1 MNNTAANE
9 IKELPAEGITQS
21 QYMSDPFGENAAA
34 LNIAEDDRKLYVR
47 FYMEP
52 VYQEAESIIK
62 ERKIYKDT
70 EYIEIRIPGDKQTCI
85 QRQVFPS
92 DRIRFSQ
99 QYERFTRGQAEQTV
113 GTPLSNMP
121 SIPASKVKEYEFFH
135 IRTVEQLAECADNAG
150 AAAIMGFHA
159 DKAKAQKFV
168 SAAEGAAPVE
178 ELKKRMADQE
188 EMYQKE
194 IKSRDDFIKQL
205 ADRMEALEADQANAK
220 VDAKAPAKSK

>member
-1 MNNTAANE
+1 MNSTTATE
-9 IKELPAEGITQS
+9 IKEMPKDGLS
-21 QYMSDPFGENAAA
+21 QDLLASDPFGEKAAA
-34 LNIAEDDRKLYVR
+34 ATAAEDDRKLHVR

-85 QRQVFPS
+85 QRQVFPA
-92 DRIRFSQ
+92 DRIRFPQ
-99 QYERFTRGQAEQTV
+99 QYARFQQGQADQTI

-121 SIPASKVKEYEFFH
+121 SIPASKIKEYEFFH
-135 IRTVEQLAECADNAG
+135 VRTVEQLAECADNSS

-168 SAAEGAAPVE
+168 AAAEGAAPVE
-178 ELKKRMADQE
+178 ELKKQLEQRDEMLKQMAD
-188 EMYQKE
+188 
-194 IKSRDDFIKQL
+194 RL
-205 ADRMEALEADQANAK
+205 AALEADK
-220 VDAKAPAKSK
+220 TDSKAPAKSK